1 MTAIEEM
8 LETIPTNIVKTLDV
22 QCFSCGSTHKKQIR
36 YELKIEVFN
45 HETRPNRIKKRYKM
59 YYETKS
65 FGAGDNLRYIGNPGG
80 LGFSTLKEAFE
91 ELKGYLEYAD

>member
-45 HETRPNRIKKRYKM
+45 YETKKRYKM

-65 FGAGDNLRYIGNPGG
+65 FGNGDNLRYIGNPCG
-80 LGFSTLKEAFE
+80 LGFSTLKAAFE
-91 ELKGYLEYAD
+91 ELKGYLEYED

>member
-45 HETRPNRIKKRYKM
+45 YETKKRYKM

-65 FGAGDNLRYIGNPGG
+65 FGNGDNLRCIGNPSG
-80 LGFSTLKEAFE
+80 LGFSTLKAAFE

>member
-22 QCFSCGSTHKKQIR
+22 KCFSCGSTHKKQIR

-45 HETRPNRIKKRYKM
+45 YETKKRYKM
-59 YYETKS
+59 YYETYS
-65 FGAGDNLRYIGNPGG
+65 FGNGDNLRYIGNPCG
-80 LGFSTLKEAFE
+80 LGFSTLKAAFE
-91 ELKGYLEYAD
+91 ELKGYLEYED

>member
-22 QCFSCGSTHKKQIR
+22 KCFSCGSTHKKQIR

-45 HETRPNRIKKRYKM
+45 YETRPNIIKNAIRCIMRPK
-59 YYETKS
+59 
-65 FGAGDNLRYIGNPGG
+65 A
-80 LGFSTLKEAFE
+80 LGMGIISDTLAIPV
-91 ELKGYLEYAD
+91 D